1 METKKNMNNPKSAA
15 TEVRNGMKSIWLF
28 REIKKE
34 LETGAAL
41 EDVVARYVPTL
52 EEGQI
57 LSDMN
62 QMQMGIESLY
72 DSARQT
78 GNYEWIRQRLTDALS
93 ELDTRR
99 RALYLCNLLKA
110 VAAAY
115 PESVTDAGTEELLKE
130 MDAAQEYTQ
139 ESVDALLDKV
149 SALMPQIGEMFQ
161 RSCMK
166 AMLGRMDKLDHEKIA
181 GRLED
186 GKASVTAYAAACY
199 ILQKRGRSLGQIDG
213 NMTAYSLGAAAAAGL
228 ESSRLVELYYRG
240 KLSAQEL
247 AGKLKNLFTAAA
259 TCVSEGLIRG
269 LALGMCVFAVVVL
282 AEVFFQIFVSLGAF
296 LFFSPFWLILG
307 CALLAAGAVGA
318 VATVDDCEELIHRA
332 WEQIKAFWDKIVAAW
347 PGKDASAEAED
358 APEWDSEAETEED
371 EEEAESEEEES
382 ESEDAED
389 EETESEG
396 EDNGEGAFA

>member
-1 METKKNMNNPKSAA
+1 METKKNLNNPKGAA

-72 DSARQT
+72 DSARHT

-99 RALYLCNLLKA
+99 RALYLCSLLKA

-115 PESVTDAGTEELLKE
+115 PDTAADAGTEELLKE

-139 ESVDALLDKV
+139 ESVDVLLDKV
-149 SALMPQIGEMFQ
+149 SGLMPQIGEMFQ

-166 AMLGRMDKLDHEKIA
+166 VMLGRMDKLDHEKIA

-186 GKASVTAYAAACY
+186 GKTSVTAYAAACY
-199 ILQKRGRSLGQIDG
+199 ILQKRGRAVGQIDE
-213 NMTAYSLGAAAAAGL
+213 NMTAYALGAAAAASL

-259 TCVSEGLIRG
+259 ACVSEGLIRG

-282 AEVFFQIFVSLGAF
+282 AEVFFGIFVSLGA
-296 LFFSPFWLILG
+296 LLYFSPVWIILG

-318 VATVDDCEELIHRA
+318 VAMVDDCEELIHRA
-332 WEQIKAFWDKIVAAW
+332 WEQIKEFWHEIVAAW
-347 PGKDASAEAED
+347 PGKDARTEAED
-358 APEWDSEAETEED
+358 APDWDSEAESED
-371 EEEAESEEEES
+371 GEEEEAGEESEEEEEKDG
-382 ESEDAED
+382 ESDDEDD
-389 EETESEG
+389 T
-396 EDNGEGAFA
+396 EGAFA